1 MQKTDFGG
9 YIRGLREK
17 SNMPIRKLAHELDI
31 DTSTLSKIERQE
43 RQVALHMIP
52 VIARVFDLDY
62 QELQVQF
69 LSEKILSEYG
79 EADYLV
85 ESLQKVIQI
94 LKGSPIKND
103 NI

>member
-9 YIRGLREK
+9 YIRELREK

-52 VIARVFDLDY
+52 IIARVFDLDY
-62 QELQVQF
+62 KELQVQF

-79 EADYLV
+79 DADYFTDALDT
-85 ESLQKVIQI
+85 I
-94 LKGSPIKND
+94 LKTVEAKQ
-103 NI
+103 